1 MHNKLLQASVDQK
14 QSEREAKLKETLQ
27 SLQRIFPGVRG
38 RVVDLCKP
46 TQRKYELA
54 VEVVLGRNVD
64 AVVVDEEKTA
74 IDCIEVRFVLYPSRG
89 IDSLADNSNWVV

>member
-1 MHNKLLQASVDQK
+1 MFRILRVTFLL
-14 QSEREAKLKETLQ
+14 
-27 SLQRIFPGVRG
+27 GVRG

-54 VEVVLGRNVD
+54 VAVVLGRNMD

-74 IDCIEVRFVLYPSRG
+74 IDCIEACDPRLLEYKY
-89 IDSLADNSNWVV
+89 